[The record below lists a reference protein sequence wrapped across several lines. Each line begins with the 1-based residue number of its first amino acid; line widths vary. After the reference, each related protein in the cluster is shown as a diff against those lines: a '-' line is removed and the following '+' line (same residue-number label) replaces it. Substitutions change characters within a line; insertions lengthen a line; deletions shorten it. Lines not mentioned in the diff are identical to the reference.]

1 MARRTRVRRQQS
13 GLHMLRAASARS
25 TVDSQLQPLFLP
37 LELPPP
43 LPQTKRESAAAEG
56 PKEGACVIVIDLA

>member
-1 MARRTRVRRQQS
+1 MARRTRLKRQQS
-13 GLHMLRAASARS
+13 GLHTLSAASARS

-43 LPQTKRESAAAEG
+43 APPQKRADAAAEE
-56 PKEGACVIVIDLA
+56 PKAGSCVIVIDLA